1 MSACTAE
8 YCCCLLSLHTVS
20 LEVCMHSG
28 PIASLAE
35 HGSHDLGVAQE
46 QQQALLSR
54 QNFALHAVLPIIIKL
69 LLSV

>member
-1 MSACTAE
+1 
-8 YCCCLLSLHTVS
+8 
-20 LEVCMHSG
+20 MHSG